1 MITESNKLKS
11 TYMRYL
17 FYILMIGAFVALS
30 VWVFLKN
37 IMLAIRGK
45 KRQMRWNPMEAF
57 DPMIREDIYW

>member
-1 MITESNKLKS
+1 
-11 TYMRYL
+11 MRYL

-30 VWVFLKN
+30 VWTFLKN
-37 IMLAIRGK
+37 IMLAIKGK